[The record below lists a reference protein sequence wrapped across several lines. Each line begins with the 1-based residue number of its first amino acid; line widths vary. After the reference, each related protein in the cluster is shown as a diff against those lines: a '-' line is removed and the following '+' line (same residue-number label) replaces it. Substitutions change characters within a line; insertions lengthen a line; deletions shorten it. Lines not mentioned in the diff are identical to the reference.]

1 MSEPN
6 SPQYGPHSKVSYTES
21 FKQRKEERQSGPSID
36 QLRQEIDV
44 LKRNQDNDQK
54 KIADLEEFRRGMNG
68 DENIRVDD
76 NKITWVGRGGD
87 TNMQVTQFDVAVNG
101 APKVTNMPYD
111 GFRNA

>member
-1 MSEPN
+1 MSEPD
-6 SPQYGPHSKVSYTES
+6 SPQYGPHSKVSYAEA

-101 APKVTNMPYD
+101 VPKVTNMPYD
-111 GFRNA
+111 GFRDA